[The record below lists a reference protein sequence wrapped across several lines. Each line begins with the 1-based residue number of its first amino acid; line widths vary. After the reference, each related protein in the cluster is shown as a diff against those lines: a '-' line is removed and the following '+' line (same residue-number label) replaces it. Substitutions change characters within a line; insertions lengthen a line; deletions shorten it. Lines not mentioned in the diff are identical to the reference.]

1 MADAREGRI
10 NFFAAGHYATEV
22 GGIRRL
28 GELVADEFEVEHAF
42 LDIPN
47 PI

>member
-1 MADAREGRI
+1 V
-10 NFFAAGHYATEV
+10 AAGHYATEV
-22 GGIRRL
+22 GGIKSL
-28 GELVADEFEVEHAF
+28 GEVVAREFGVETEF